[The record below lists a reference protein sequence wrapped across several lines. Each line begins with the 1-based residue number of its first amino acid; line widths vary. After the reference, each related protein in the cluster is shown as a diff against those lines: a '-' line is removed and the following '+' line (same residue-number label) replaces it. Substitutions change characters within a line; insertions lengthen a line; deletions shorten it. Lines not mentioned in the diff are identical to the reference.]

1 MQQLSRAKR
10 REIQNYNKE
19 KFETWLGQYAVENYN
34 AGVREAYMAILLELH
49 DKFGWGNDRISRLLQ
64 ASETWMQGL
73 ISGDE
78 IDAEGIK
85 QQLISE
91 GITCLGDT
99 DL

>member
-1 MQQLSRAKR
+1 MQQLRRAKR
-10 REIQNYNKE
+10 RDIQNYNKE